1 MTTTAAERRSLRR
14 QIAEL
19 KRSSERRIQDI
30 IEETKVNKRKLKQAY
45 NTGYN
50 SGIDDFKN
58 LPEHKRAHKKAI
70 QGYRGAMNVSNKAKN
85 YAGKATKRR

>member
-1 MTTTAAERRSLRR
+1 MALTAAERKSLK
-14 QIAEL
+14 QEISAL
-19 KRSSERRIQDI
+19 KQSAERRIKEI
-30 IEETKVNKRKLKQAY
+30 VEETKMNQRKLKQAY

-58 LPEHKRAHKKAI
+58 LPEHKRAPQKAVK
-70 QGYRGAMNVSNKAKN
+70 GYKAAMQVSNKAKK